1 MATLI
6 SQTQWH
12 GNPRPV
18 TAYASTVEDGLVAS
32 PYYKDG
38 RDVPVYAHLVTAQ
51 PLGVLTPTAVIDIA
65 GPLAAVQFTLGG
77 VYVTGKILD
86 ITIVRTTAPDYV
98 TQFIAP
104 TAVLGADFATEVAL
118 GISKELDMSAVNV
131 DGVVT
136 VTAVL
141 PVTALTITVLT
152 VT

>member
-6 SQTQWH
+6 AQTEWH

-18 TAYASTVEDGLVAS
+18 LAYASSLEDGLVAS
-32 PYYKDG
+32 PYYIDQ
-38 RDVPVYAHLVTAQ
+38 RDVPVHDHIVTSV
-51 PLGVLTPTAVIDIA
+51 PLGDLTPTAVIDIA
-65 GPLAAVQFTLGG
+65 GPLAAVEFTLGG
-77 VYVTGKILD
+77 VYVTGKILN

-98 TQFIAP
+98 TSFIAP
-104 TAVLGADFATEVAL
+104 TATLGADFATEVAL

-131 DGVVT
+131 DGTVT

-152 VT
+152 IT